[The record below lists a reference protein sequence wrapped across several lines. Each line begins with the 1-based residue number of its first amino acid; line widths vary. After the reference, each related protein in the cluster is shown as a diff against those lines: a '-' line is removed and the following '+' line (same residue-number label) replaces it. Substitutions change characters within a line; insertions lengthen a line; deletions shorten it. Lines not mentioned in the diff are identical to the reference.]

1 MALAL
6 NLSVSFERA
15 EGDDGAGVLI
25 LGGVRCTGL
34 PGVRG
39 TEVDEDD
46 RPILLLPRVWG
57 SEKGLSSQQ
66 GTPCLRA
73 QIFLAMASTS
83 TLHSSTGF

>member
-6 NLSVSFERA
+6 NLSVSFVRA

-39 TEVDEDD
+39 TEADD

-57 SEKGLSSQQ
+57 SEKGLSSPK

-83 TLHSSTGF
+83 TLHSSAGF